1 MKIIDS
7 LQITV
12 HSLAIDNNGWN
23 EYENCVQ
30 SDTRKMNFLHKLSL
44 QRGTFY
50 FVEFELLYPDDL
62 GVRRE
67 RKVVKER
74 DVNRHPKNNRPWHSD
89 VKRFCSRKKIG
100 SGNWFHFQQSVRIIV
115 CIYYSS

>member
-1 MKIIDS
+1 
-7 LQITV
+7 
-12 HSLAIDNNGWN
+12 
-23 EYENCVQ
+23 
-30 SDTRKMNFLHKLSL
+30 MNFLHELSV

-67 RKVVKER
+67 GKVVNEG
-74 DVNRHPKNNRPWHSD
+74 DVTKHPKNSRPWHSD

-100 SGNWFHFQQSVRIIV
+100 SGNWFCFQQSE
-115 CIYYSS
+115 